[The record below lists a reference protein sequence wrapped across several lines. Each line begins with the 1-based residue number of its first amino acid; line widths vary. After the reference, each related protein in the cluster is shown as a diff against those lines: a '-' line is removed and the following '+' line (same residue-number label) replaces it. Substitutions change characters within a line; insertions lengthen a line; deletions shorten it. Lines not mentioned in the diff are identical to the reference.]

1 MSHDLAH
8 LRTIFTS
15 ALAADCLDE
24 LGYGKQV
31 LGEDIHMLSGEGV
44 MLGYAFPVQLE
55 EVDSFPEVPYVGL
68 LKTIDAIAKDQIYV
82 APTGR
87 TGKAALWGELLSTA
101 CNFKE
106 VAGFLGDGPSR
117 DLVRTRAL
125 GFKMFGTG
133 SLPVNI
139 NGRYEVVGHNV
150 PGVIDGVSIH
160 PGDLI
165 VGDIDGVTIVPV
177 AAIDKV
183 VEKVIEKNSGE
194 SDFRK
199 AVREGMPP
207 SEAFAKFGVL

>member
-1 MSHDLAH
+1 MPHDLAH

-24 LGYGKQV
+24 LGYNKQV
-31 LGEDIHMLSGEGV
+31 LAEDIHMLSGEGI
-44 MLGYAFPVQLE
+44 MLGYAFPVQVE
-55 EVDSFPEVPYVGL
+55 DVDSFPEVPYVGL
-68 LKTIDAIAKDQIYV
+68 LKTIDAIQKDQVYV

-117 DLVRTRAL
+117 DLVRTRAM

-133 SLPVNI
+133 SFPVNI
-139 NGRYEVVGHNV
+139 NGRYEVVAHNV
-150 PGVIDGVSIH
+150 PAVIDGVTIN

-165 VGDIDGVTIVPV
+165 VGDIDGVAIVPV

-183 VEKVIEKNSGE
+183 VEMVIEKNSGE
-194 SDFRK
+194 SNFRK

>member
-1 MSHDLAH
+1 MPDQLNIVSLRKVKFTTKNGKPMSHDLTQ

-15 ALAADCLDE
+15 ALASDCLDAM
-24 LGYGKQV
+24 GYGKQV
-31 LGEDIHMLSGEGV
+31 LGEDIHMLSGEGI
-44 MLGYAFPVQLE
+44 MLGYAFPVQI
-55 EVDSFPEVPYVGL
+55 EVVNSFPEVPYVGL
-68 LKTIDAIAKDQIYV
+68 LKTIDAVQKDQVYV

-139 NGRYEVVGHNV
+139 NGRYEVVAHNV
-150 PGVIDGVSIH
+150 PGVIDGVPIH

-165 VGDIDGVTIVPV
+165 VGDID
-177 AAIDKV
+177 
-183 VEKVIEKNSGE
+183 
-194 SDFRK
+194 
-199 AVREGMPP
+199 
-207 SEAFAKFGVL
+207 